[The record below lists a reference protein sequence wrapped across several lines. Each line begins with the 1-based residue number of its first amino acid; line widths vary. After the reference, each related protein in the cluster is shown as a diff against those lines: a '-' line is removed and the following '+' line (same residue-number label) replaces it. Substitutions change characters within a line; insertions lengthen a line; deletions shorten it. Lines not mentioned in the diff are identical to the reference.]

1 MKFEIDYETADRIVL
16 DRLKDQLSYLEKE
29 QQWFETEVDSREQ
42 LELQWGHGIYV
53 HPDDYENNRDRYIPA
68 LKLLIEYF
76 GG

>member
-29 QQWFETEVDSREQ
+29 QQWFEAEVDSREQ
-42 LELQWGHGIYV
+42 LERQWGHGIYV